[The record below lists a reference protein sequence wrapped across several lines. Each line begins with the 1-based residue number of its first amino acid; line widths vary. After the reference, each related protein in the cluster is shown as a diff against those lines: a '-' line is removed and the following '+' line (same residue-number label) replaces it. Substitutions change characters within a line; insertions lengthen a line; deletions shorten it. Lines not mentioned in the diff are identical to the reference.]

1 LGDRGGVLI
10 RTEDDFVF
18 LYTHLYGSFL
28 ISDVK
33 NGLKKLFNDD
43 KHKIDEAD
51 RVAAYIF
58 KEMVENYDSANLVS
72 ATISGFGYETLE
84 KYHGL
89 RLEDN
94 TLKEIYGNVNGK
106 DLMDAR
112 VLIIIDGEDL
122 IIKNLGG
129 DFLDVTNLKDFMLTS
144 D

>member
-1 LGDRGGVLI
+1 MGDRGGVLI

-58 KEMVENYDSANLVS
+58 KEMVEKYDSTDLLS
-72 ATISGFGYETLE
+72 ATISGFGYKSLE
-84 KYHGL
+84 KYYSL
-89 RLEDN
+89 RLEEN
-94 TLKEIYGNVNGK
+94 TLKEVYGKVNGE
-106 DLMDAR
+106 DLMWVS

-122 IIKNLGG
+122 IIKNFGG
-129 DFLDVTNLKDFMLTS
+129 DFLEVTNLKDFMLTS
-144 D
+144 Y